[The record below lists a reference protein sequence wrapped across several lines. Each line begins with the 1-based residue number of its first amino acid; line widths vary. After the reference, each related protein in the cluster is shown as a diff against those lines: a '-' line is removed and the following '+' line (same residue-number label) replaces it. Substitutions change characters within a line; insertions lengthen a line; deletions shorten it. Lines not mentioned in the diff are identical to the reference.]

1 MLVVFVP
8 EGLSILGHIE
18 YTLRIGQDL
27 LAIQYLLHYSVLLF
41 NLFTFYQ
48 TINGVFMKEED
59 DYAYNV
65 LFYSHYQDLILL
77 LFVHYYNII

>member
-1 MLVVFVP
+1 
-8 EGLSILGHIE
+8 
-18 YTLRIGQDL
+18 
-27 LAIQYLLHYSVLLF
+27 
-41 NLFTFYQ
+41 
-48 TINGVFMKEED
+48 MKEED